1 MTQDQRTLPLAIAAA
16 VIHLTGAASIHNAV
30 QDSDYQ
36 EMGTAEK
43 LSGREDA
50 ESIPEY
56 SGVAVILLAL
66 GLVFYFAGCLLV
78 ICMCLIGIVSAKG
91 MPSTGGGAAVS
102 RVLQDAD
109 RFSRRKTEDRKRER
123 EVDAL
128 DNGRSKAGREEKRK
142 EAMRRAATSSKMKP
156 GEKKRQQL
164 SGKKGHNE
172 KRKETEPHEKK
183 GSSNN
188 PEEKQ
193 NKSAENNI
201 IKKAADDQASHRHPA
216 EKHRHRAKKRSQSRR
231 RAS

>member
-91 MPSTGGGAAVS
+91 MPSTGGGAGAAPPPKKGKEKGK
-102 RVLQDAD
+102 AD
-109 RFSRRKTEDRKRER
+109 K
-123 EVDAL
+123 
-128 DNGRSKAGREEKRK
+128 SKAGK
-142 EAMRRAATSSKMKP
+142 SKADKS
-156 GEKKRQQL
+156 KA
-164 SGKKGHNE
+164 GKSKA
-172 KRKETEPHEKK
+172 
-183 GSSNN
+183 GS
-188 PEEKQ
+188 
-193 NKSAENNI
+193 KS
-201 IKKAADDQASHRHPA
+201 KAG
-216 EKHRHRAKKRSQSRR
+216 
-231 RAS
+231 